1 MTVSSFRA
9 YVLLGPLL
17 LVTAAAPAQ
26 HHRDP
31 FTQSEVDE
39 IRDTSW
45 QPQLRLPLY
54 VKFARARL
62 IAMEQ
67 MRSDPKTKDRPRQTH
82 DNLDEFLLI
91 YDELNDNIET
101 YIDRKDDIRKPLKA
115 IIEAD
120 VDFKGRLRTLKEAAD
135 VPAEEVSQYEF
146 SLTNTLDTVTTSL
159 QDHRKLLVEQEEA
172 AKHRKKSDTKPYG
185 NSSE

>member
-1 MTVSSFRA
+1 MTVFSFRV
-9 YVLLGPLL
+9 YMFLGTLL
-17 LVTAAAPAQ
+17 LMAAVAPAQ
-26 HHRDP
+26 SHRDP

-45 QPQLRLPLY
+45 QPQLRLGLY

-62 IAMEQ
+62 VAMEQ

-82 DNLDEFLLI
+82 DKLDEFLLI

-101 YIDRKDDIRKPLKA
+101 YIARKDDIRKPLKT

>member
-1 MTVSSFRA
+1 MTAFSFRA
-9 YVLLGPLL
+9 RILLGPLL
-17 LVTAAAPAQ
+17 LIAAAALAQ

-45 QPQLRLPLY
+45 QPQLRLSLY
-54 VKFARARL
+54 VKFAKARL
-62 IAMEQ
+62 VAMEQ
-67 MRSDPKTKDRPRQTH
+67 MRSDPKTTDKPRQTH
-82 DNLDEFLLI
+82 DKLDEFLLI

-101 YIDRKDDIRKPLKA
+101 YVDRKDDIRKPLKA

-120 VDFKGRLRTLKEAAD
+120 VDFKGRLRTLKEMAD
-135 VPAEEVSQYEF
+135 VPAAEVSQYEF
-146 SLTNTLDTVTTSL
+146 SLTNSPDTVTTSL